1 MQGGKGIEPFR
12 IIFEPPGVPL
22 VVQKAGFGILPIP
35 GEQGAPVNARFIHV
49 VDHPHPVGPSLEPG
63 PLLRQNQFEP
73 MFFAFCLGKSSRIPE
88 NLGRVAMSVGI
99 NDHDAILAYDFHPIF
114 RPGDFRSRGD
124 QAESAGWLLVDSSFR
139 LREASMKE
147 AKRG

>member
-1 MQGGKGIEPFR
+1 MHGGEGIESFR
-12 IIFEPPGVPL
+12 IILDPPGMPL

-35 GEQGAPVNARFIHV
+35 GEQGASVNARSIHV
-49 VDHPHPVGPSLEPG
+49 ADHLFPVGPFLEPG

-73 MFFAFCLGKSSRIPE
+73 MFFPSCFGKGFRVLE
-88 NLGRVAMSVGI
+88 NLGRVAMSVRI
-99 NDHDAILAYDFHPIF
+99 NDHDAVLAYDFHLIF
-114 RPGDFRSRGD
+114 RPGDFGSRYN